1 MSKLPAWVTDNW
13 TFKSWK
19 ADVFLKT
26 LYFYRYK
33 LNTLCTV
40 SWSNHNDNNNNNNNN
55 QHSIII
61 PFSFLKLLDICLN
74 KFGKWIEIF
83 LFLSGFVTMRKIVA
97 MELSRVGINWKQC
110 IQDMEEAQRGRH
122 ERECLTK
129 GQSEVDCWIY
139 INLAENM

>member
-1 MSKLPAWVTDNW
+1 MSKFPAWATDNW
-13 TFKSWK
+13 SFKSWK

-40 SWSNHNDNNNNNNNN
+40 SWSNHNDNNNNNN

-61 PFSFLKLLDICLN
+61 PFSFLKLLDICLS
-74 KFGKWIEIF
+74 KFCKWIEIV

-110 IQDMEEAQRGRH
+110 IQDMEEAQRWRH
-122 ERECLTK
+122 ERECLTM
-129 GQSEVDCWIY
+129 GQSKVDC
-139 INLAENM
+139 

>member
-1 MSKLPAWVTDNW
+1 MSKFPAWATDNW

-40 SWSNHNDNNNNNNNN
+40 SRSNHNDNNNNNNNN

-61 PFSFLKLLDICLN
+61 PFSFLKLLDICLS
-74 KFGKWIEIF
+74 KFCKWIEIF

-110 IQDMEEAQRGRH
+110 IQDMEEAQRERH

-139 INLAENM
+139 INRAENM